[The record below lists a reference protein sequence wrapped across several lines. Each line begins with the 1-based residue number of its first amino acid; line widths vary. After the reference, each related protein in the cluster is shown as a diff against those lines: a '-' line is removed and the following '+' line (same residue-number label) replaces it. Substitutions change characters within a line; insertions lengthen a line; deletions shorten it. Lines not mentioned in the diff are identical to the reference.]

1 MNSEINS
8 LGYENNIQTIPEL
21 HLFPEKNTSKGSH
34 SFTTARVIKLSTKA
48 AKQGYQMKRPIKNHS
63 HIKYLLYENASRS
76 I

>member
-21 HLFPEKNTSKGSH
+21 HLFPEKKY
-34 SFTTARVIKLSTKA
+34 
-48 AKQGYQMKRPIKNHS
+48 KQGIPFIYHSESDKIIDQSCEARLSDETPNKNHS